1 MPRFEGESLGT
12 VWLIRRAQRRTDVGA
27 CRLERSYLVI
37 PPLVAALS
45 FAVSLVITYWSPFV
59 AFPSL
64 HTRVWQL
71 ALGGLAALTADQRRR
86 LPPLP
91 AAITGWAGL
100 PLILLVRTRLSSTT
114 PAG

>member
-1 MPRFEGESLGT
+1 M
-12 VWLIRRAQRRTDVGA
+12 WLIRRAQRRTAAGA
-27 CRLERSYLVI
+27 RRLERPYLVI
-37 PPLVAALS
+37 LALVAASS
-45 FAVSLVITYWSPFV
+45 FALSLVITYWSAFV
-59 AFPSL
+59 AFSSL
-64 HTRVWQL
+64 PTRAWQL
-71 ALGGLAALTADQRRR
+71 ALGGLVALTADQRRR